1 MHYAGNEGDYNILIM
16 ELLGPNLEEL
26 RVYCDGKFSLQTTLM
41 LADQMLARLEHV
53 HNNYYLHRDL
63 KPNNF
68 SIGVDS
74 RINVLYLIDFGLAMT
89 YRDRDTNAHICFKN
103 KREITGTIRFAS
115 VNAHHG
121 MEQSRRDDLE
131 SLGYVLIYLIRGSL
145 PWQRTPKGTQKR
157 KEDAILQSK
166 VNTPIEKLCNGL
178 PCIIMIY
185 FSCLQKLFPYCEG
198 IKV

>member
-1 MHYAGNEGDYNILIM
+1 MHEAKVYSKVGDARNILLNVAGIPHMHYAGNEGDYNILIM

-74 RINVLYLIDFGLAMT
+74 RINVLYLLDFGLAMT
-89 YRDRDTNAHICFKN
+89 Y
-103 KREITGTIRFAS
+103 
-115 VNAHHG
+115 
-121 MEQSRRDDLE
+121 
-131 SLGYVLIYLIRGSL
+131 
-145 PWQRTPKGTQKR
+145 
-157 KEDAILQSK
+157 
-166 VNTPIEKLCNGL
+166 
-178 PCIIMIY
+178 
-185 FSCLQKLFPYCEG
+185 
-198 IKV
+198 